1 MCNQTMITSKFSS
14 ESNIPHIQ
22 SENTSDPF
30 KTDINTIM
38 RRIAMIRKGKSV
50 GPDHISGEILKI
62 DGGAMIPYLAQLLDI
77 TTNNG
82 TLPGDWKRATV
93 IPVHKGGYRSLVMN
107 YRPVSLTSVVCK
119 QMEHVIASYLR
130 RMWDKND

>member
-38 RRIAMIRKGKSV
+38 RRTAMIRKGKSV
-50 GPDHISGEILKI
+50 GPDHISGEILKM

-93 IPVHKGGYRSLVMN
+93 IPVHKGGYRSLVTN